1 MKNSIVNKIIIYFPH
16 KDREEVN
23 CKDLEEIKEPKDLL
37 EFLDKKYFVFNNVIY
52 LQGLFLA
59 CKAPELY
66 DQCVEY
72 AKNRGEEIHFFE
84 KGVLE
89 KGTCLQKH

>member
-1 MKNSIVNKIIIYFPH
+1 MMVDFFSI

-23 CKDLEEIKEPKDLL
+23 SHDLEEIKKPKDLL
-37 EFLDKKYFVFNNVIY
+37 EFLNEKYFVFNNVTY
-52 LQGLFLA
+52 QQGLFLA

-72 AKNRGEEIHFFE
+72 AKDRGEEIQFFE

-89 KGTCLQKH
+89 KGTFL

>member
-1 MKNSIVNKIIIYFPH
+1 MIDFFPH
-16 KDREEVN
+16 KEREEVN
-23 CKDLEEIKEPKDLL
+23 SKDLEEIKEPKDLL
-37 EFLDKKYFVFNNVIY
+37 EFLDEKYFVFNNVVY

-89 KGTCLQKH
+89 KGTFL